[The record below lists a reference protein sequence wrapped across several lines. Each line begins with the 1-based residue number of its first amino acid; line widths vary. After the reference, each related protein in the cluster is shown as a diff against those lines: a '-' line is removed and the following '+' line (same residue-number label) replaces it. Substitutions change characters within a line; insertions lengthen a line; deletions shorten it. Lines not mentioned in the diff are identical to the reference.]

1 MQGLERRR
9 RGSCDTRRTWILR
22 RNARPAHA
30 RTALRGLA
38 AIRLRLVG
46 ASCPDARGT
55 TLGFRKIHA
64 RWVYIWHR
72 VRSHWV
78 HGSRQS
84 SKALVILSVALAL
97 GGCAGGS
104 ALHATADELPVAC
117 VVKPDPGPCGGSEV
131 RYFYDYRDDRCKPFR
146 YGGCGG
152 SAPFQTLQGCLDFCG
167 ARP

>member
-1 MQGLERRR
+1 MQGLESCR
-9 RGSCDTRRTWILR
+9 RGCRDTQRTWIFR
-22 RNARPAHA
+22 RNARPVRAG
-30 RTALRGLA
+30 TS
-38 AIRLRLVG
+38 LRLLAEVPLGLGG

-55 TLGFRKIHA
+55 HLAFRKAHS

-72 VRSHWV
+72 LRSHWIHEV
-78 HGSRQS
+78 RQS
-84 SKALVILSVALAL
+84 SKTLVFVPVVLAL

-104 ALHATADELPVAC
+104 ALHATVDELPVAC
-117 VVKPDPGPCGGSEV
+117 VVKPDPGACGGSEV

>member
-1 MQGLERRR
+1 MQGLEDCRS
-9 RGSCDTRRTWILR
+9 GGCDTQRPWIFR
-22 RNARPAHA
+22 RNARPAYA
-30 RTALRGLA
+30 RTS
-38 AIRLRLVG
+38 LRLLAEVPLRLIG
-46 ASCPDARGT
+46 APCLDARGMH
-55 TLGFRKIHA
+55 LAFRKTHA
-64 RWVYIWHR
+64 LWVYIWRR

-78 HGSRQS
+78 HESRQS
-84 SKALVILSVALAL
+84 GKTLAILSVALAL

-104 ALHATADELPVAC
+104 GLDATADELPVAC

-152 SAPFQTLQGCLDFCG
+152 RAPFQTLQGCLDFCG